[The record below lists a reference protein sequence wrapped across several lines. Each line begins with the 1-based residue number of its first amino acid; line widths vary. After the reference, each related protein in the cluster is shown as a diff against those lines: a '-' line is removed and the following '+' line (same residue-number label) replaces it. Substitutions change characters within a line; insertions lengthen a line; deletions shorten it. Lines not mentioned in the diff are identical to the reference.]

1 MKISTETKN
10 TLLLAII
17 GIALLG
23 LFIQKVYNS

>member
-10 TLLLAII
+10 TILLAII
-17 GIALLG
+17 SIALIG

>member
-10 TLLLAII
+10 TILLTII
-17 GIALLG
+17 SIALLG